1 MVSRDFTAKLHRLK
15 NLYRK
20 FPEGAGIEAENFS
33 NERFVRKNWVDKTVT
48 PWKKPEPVPDWVP
61 RKWRKKRGSL
71 MVDSVQ
77 LKNSVRVI
85 KTTRNSVTIG
95 TDKPYAQI
103 HNEGGVVKQN
113 ITIKAHSRK
122 RKGRTENVKAHQR
135 KREFKIPQ
143 RKFIGESAV
152 LMRRIERF
160 VQREITA
167 ILK

>member
-1 MVSRDFTAKLHRLK
+1 MITPDFTAKLNRLK

-20 FPEGAGIEAENFS
+20 FPEGAGIEAEDFS
-33 NERFVRKNWVDKTVT
+33 NERFKRKNWVDKTNQ
-48 PWKKPEPVPDWVP
+48 PWDKAKTAPDWLP
-61 RKWRKKRGSL
+61 KKWRKKRGSL

-103 HNEGGVVKQN
+103 HNEGGTVKQN

-122 RKGRTENVKAHQR
+122 RKGHTENVKEHSR

-143 RKFIGESAV
+143 RKFIGESAI

-160 VQREITA
+160 VQREINE